1 MRYVYLAICVQINH
15 SNCLYF
21 RKKIN
26 FFIRKKVI
34 FFLLWVFHG
43 FILNLAEKRFF
54 KFSYIISEGG
64 GDVSNLEVIENI
76 FKDFA
81 SFYTDLL
88 IALYLRTKHSDWSFM
103 LTNGDYW
110 LSHKNKTNES
120 WTTEFFNKFIFPKVV
135 FRLLSGS
142 D

>member
-1 MRYVYLAICVQINH
+1 MR
-15 SNCLYF
+15 SNKSFKLFIFSKKDKLFYTEESNF
-21 RKKIN
+21 FSLVSFSRIYIKFSRKKI
-26 FFIRKKVI
+26 FQVFLYYIR
-34 FFLLWVFHG
+34 G
-43 FILNLAEKRFF
+43 R
-54 KFSYIISEGG
+54 

-88 IALYLRTKHSDWSFM
+88 IALYLRTKHSDWGFM
-103 LTNGDYW
+103 LANGDYW